1 MKMAKVESVNL
12 RPLPRADT
20 PAGPPHGAPH
30 ARKPPAP
37 ARRKGAS
44 GWTQAVLCLVLISM
58 LAGLFV

>member
-1 MKMAKVESVNL
+1 M
-12 RPLPRADT
+12 
-20 PAGPPHGAPH
+20 
-30 ARKPPAP
+30 PPAP